1 MMEAT
6 ADPVVLI
13 HGVFGW
19 GNKSPLF
26 NLLPNYWPVA
36 ELNRINPNHII
47 VDVGKVSSDHDR
59 ACEAFYQLYGGQVDY
74 GEAHS
79 AQNGHLRFGAT
90 YPTDT
95 AKHTRSTLCNAI
107 GASLKDDLPVLGPGH
122 IAVAGIGL
130 LWKLQNF
137 YFPWLKHVYDL
148 DLGHWMN
155 NTTWEMFYS
164 TRSAVHTSR
173 DLGMVWPS

>member
-1 MMEAT
+1 
-6 ADPVVLI
+6 
-13 HGVFGW
+13 VFGW

-47 VDVGKVSSDHDR
+47 VDVGK
-59 ACEAFYQLYGGQVDY
+59 LYGGQVDY

-95 AKHTRSTLCNAI
+95 AKHTRWSAVRQSCNYLSTH
-107 GASLKDDLPVLGPGH
+107 SRHVVMHLP
-122 IAVAGIGL
+122 L
-130 LWKLQNF
+130 LSSPRCDTLEH
-137 YFPWLKHVYDL
+137 PVHL
-148 DLGHWMN
+148 LGHSYGA
-155 NTTWEMFYS
+155 TTAIELYQLLCADFFQVGFTHAWVKS
-164 TRSAVHTSR
+164 IVCISGPLT
-173 DLGMVWPS
+173 G

>member
-59 ACEAFYQLYGGQVDY
+59 ACEAFYQ
-74 GEAHS
+74 
-79 AQNGHLRFGAT
+79 
-90 YPTDT
+90 
-95 AKHTRSTLCNAI
+95 STLCNAI